1 MSCSMSKWYGYYKNR
16 AEKDAVT
23 ATALFFALLD
33 NLKEEPMVF
42 EISEY
47 YTGGKIRLKPRVE
60 LYDTRDY
67 MGKQM
72 PGLAIV
78 LDEVDQNENVT
89 EQYAVLT
96 VSFGDFLTLKNCAF
110 IDTNNCPFA
119 PQLLSDEIAQDT
131 GHSKISGYCEYPL
144 WVFKEDFLR
153 EIGGEKYEQY
163 SEQFD
168 AYMRREMSEDDMKMD
183 EMCGM

>member
-1 MSCSMSKWYGYYKNR
+1 
-16 AEKDAVT
+16 
-23 ATALFFALLD
+23 
-33 NLKEEPMVF
+33 MVF

-67 MGKQM
+67 MGTQM

-96 VSFGDFLTLKNCAF
+96 VSFGEFLPVKNCAY
-110 IDTNNCPFA
+110 IDANNCPFA
-119 PQLLSDEIAQDT
+119 PQLLAEGIAQDT

-144 WVFKEDFLR
+144 WVFKENFLK
-153 EIGGEKYEQY
+153 EIGGDKYERY

-168 AYMRREMSEDDMKMD
+168 AYMRTNVQENDVKMD
-183 EMCGM
+183 EMQGW

>member
-1 MSCSMSKWYGYYKNR
+1 M
-16 AEKDAVT
+16 
-23 ATALFFALLD
+23 L
-33 NLKEEPMVF
+33 F

-47 YTGGKIRLKPRVE
+47 YTGGKIRLKPRGE

-96 VSFGDFLTLKNCAF
+96 VSFGDFLTMKNCAF

-119 PQLLSDEIAQDT
+119 PQLLSDKIAQDT
-131 GHSKISGYCEYPL
+131 GSTACCLPVRTRSTDCWPNIRRSIPIR
-144 WVFKEDFLR
+144 LR
-153 EIGGEKYEQY
+153 H
-163 SEQFD
+163 
-168 AYMRREMSEDDMKMD
+168 R
-183 EMCGM
+183 

>member
-1 MSCSMSKWYGYYKNR
+1 M
-16 AEKDAVT
+16 
-23 ATALFFALLD
+23 
-33 NLKEEPMVF
+33 
-42 EISEY
+42 
-47 YTGGKIRLKPRVE
+47 
-60 LYDTRDY
+60 
-67 MGKQM
+67 
-72 PGLAIV
+72 
-78 LDEVDQNENVT
+78 T

-144 WVFKEDFLR
+144 WVFKEDFLK

-168 AYMRREMSEDDMKMD
+168 AYMRKEMSEDDMKMD
-183 EMCGM
+183 EMQGW

>member
-1 MSCSMSKWYGYYKNR
+1 
-16 AEKDAVT
+16 
-23 ATALFFALLD
+23 
-33 NLKEEPMVF
+33 MVF

-67 MGKQM
+67 MGTQM

-96 VSFGDFLTLKNCAF
+96 VSFGEFLPVKNCAY
-110 IDTNNCPFA
+110 IDANNCPFA
-119 PQLLSDEIAQDT
+119 QQLLAEGIAQDT
-131 GHSKISGYCEYPL
+131 GHSKISGFCEYPL
-144 WVFKEDFLR
+144 WVFKENFLK
-153 EIGGEKYEQY
+153 EIGGDKYERY

-168 AYMRREMSEDDMKMD
+168 AYMRTNVQENDVKMD
-183 EMCGM
+183 EMQGW

>member
-1 MSCSMSKWYGYYKNR
+1 
-16 AEKDAVT
+16 
-23 ATALFFALLD
+23 
-33 NLKEEPMVF
+33 MVF

-67 MGKQM
+67 TGKQM

-96 VSFGDFLTLKNCAF
+96 VSFGDFLALKNCAF
-110 IDTNNCPFA
+110 IDTNGDPDFPVWLIRNGLAIP
-119 PQLLSDEIAQDT
+119 T
-131 GHSKISGYCEYPL
+131 GVLQRSGFCEYPEYRFRADRL
-144 WVFKEDFLR
+144 QELDPDGYASYLASQQSGK
-153 EIGGEKYEQY
+153 
-163 SEQFD
+163 S
-168 AYMRREMSEDDMKMD
+168 A
-183 EMCGM
+183 

>member
-1 MSCSMSKWYGYYKNR
+1 
-16 AEKDAVT
+16 
-23 ATALFFALLD
+23 
-33 NLKEEPMVF
+33 MVF

-89 EQYAVLT
+89 EQLRRPHGVLRR
-96 VSFGDFLTLKNCAF
+96 LPRLEK
-110 IDTNNCPFA
+110 
-119 PQLLSDEIAQDT
+119 
-131 GHSKISGYCEYPL
+131 
-144 WVFKEDFLR
+144 LR
-153 EIGGEKYEQY
+153 IH
-163 SEQFD
+163 
-168 AYMRREMSEDDMKMD
+168 
-183 EMCGM
+183 

>member
-1 MSCSMSKWYGYYKNR
+1 
-16 AEKDAVT
+16 
-23 ATALFFALLD
+23 
-33 NLKEEPMVF
+33 MVF

-78 LDEVDQNENVT
+78 LDEVDQKENVT

-96 VSFGDFLTLKNCAF
+96 VSFGEFLSVKNCAY
-110 IDTNNCPFA
+110 IDANNCPFA
-119 PQLLSDEIAQDT
+119 PQLLAEGIAQDT
-131 GHSKISGYCEYPL
+131 GHSKISGFCEYPL
-144 WVFKEDFLR
+144 WVFKENFLK
-153 EIGGEKYEQY
+153 EIGGDKYERY

-168 AYMRREMSEDDMKMD
+168 AYMRTNVQENDVKMD
-183 EMCGM
+183 EMQGW

>member
-1 MSCSMSKWYGYYKNR
+1 
-16 AEKDAVT
+16 
-23 ATALFFALLD
+23 
-33 NLKEEPMVF
+33 MVF

-78 LDEVDQNENVT
+78 LDEVDQKENVT

-96 VSFGDFLTLKNCAF
+96 VSFGDFLTLKHLPKKKPP
-110 IDTNNCPFA
+110 IPRPHYLPTQA
-119 PQLLSDEIAQDT
+119 PTHNKNMTQGADRTTSEGVRRGKCLE
-131 GHSKISGYCEYPL
+131 
-144 WVFKEDFLR
+144 R
-153 EIGGEKYEQY
+153 EMGEKKKEKYGKKCSQCICAE
-163 SEQFD
+163 
-168 AYMRREMSEDDMKMD
+168 
-183 EMCGM
+183 GGV

>member
-1 MSCSMSKWYGYYKNR
+1 M
-16 AEKDAVT
+16 
-23 ATALFFALLD
+23 L
-33 NLKEEPMVF
+33 F

-78 LDEVDQNENVT
+78 LDEVDQKENVT

-96 VSFGDFLTLKNCAF
+96 VSFGDFLALKNCAF
-110 IDTNNCPFA
+110 IDTNGDPDFPVWLIRNGLAIP
-119 PQLLSDEIAQDT
+119 T
-131 GHSKISGYCEYPL
+131 GVLQRSGFCEYP
-144 WVFKEDFLR
+144 
-153 EIGGEKYEQY
+153 
-163 SEQFD
+163 
-168 AYMRREMSEDDMKMD
+168 AYRFRADRLQELDPDGYASYLASQ
-183 EMCGM
+183 

>member
-1 MSCSMSKWYGYYKNR
+1 M
-16 AEKDAVT
+16 
-23 ATALFFALLD
+23 L
-33 NLKEEPMVF
+33 F

-78 LDEVDQNENVT
+78 LDEVDQKENVT

-96 VSFGDFLTLKNCAF
+96 VSFGDFLALKNCAF

-131 GHSKISGYCEYPL
+131 GHAKSAATANIPCGCS
-144 WVFKEDFLR
+144 
-153 EIGGEKYEQY
+153 
-163 SEQFD
+163 
-168 AYMRREMSEDDMKMD
+168 RRTF
-183 EMCGM
+183 

>member
-1 MSCSMSKWYGYYKNR
+1 M
-16 AEKDAVT
+16 
-23 ATALFFALLD
+23 L
-33 NLKEEPMVF
+33 F

-47 YTGGKIRLKPRVE
+47 YTDGKIRLKPRVE

-78 LDEVDQNENVT
+78 LDEVDQKENVT

-96 VSFGDFLTLKNCAF
+96 VSFGDFLR
-110 IDTNNCPFA
+110 PFEKLCNFLT
-119 PQLLSDEIAQDT
+119 PQLPVRAALLSDEIAQDT

-144 WVFKEDFLR
+144 WVFKEDFLK

-163 SEQFD
+163 FEQFD
-168 AYMRREMSEDDMKMD
+168 AYMRREMSEGDMKMD
-183 EMCGM
+183 EMQGW

>member
-1 MSCSMSKWYGYYKNR
+1 
-16 AEKDAVT
+16 
-23 ATALFFALLD
+23 
-33 NLKEEPMVF
+33 
-42 EISEY
+42 
-47 YTGGKIRLKPRVE
+47 
-60 LYDTRDY
+60 
-67 MGKQM
+67 M

-78 LDEVDQNENVT
+78 LDEVDQKENVT

-144 WVFKEDFLR
+144 WVLKEDFLK

-168 AYMRREMSEDDMKMD
+168 AYMRREMSAGDMKMD
-183 EMCGM
+183 EMGGI

>member
-1 MSCSMSKWYGYYKNR
+1 
-16 AEKDAVT
+16 
-23 ATALFFALLD
+23 
-33 NLKEEPMVF
+33 MVF

-67 MGKQM
+67 MGTQM

-89 EQYAVLT
+89 EHYAVLT
-96 VSFGDFLTLKNCAF
+96 VSFGEFLPVKNCAY
-110 IDTNNCPFA
+110 IDANNCPFA
-119 PQLLSDEIAQDT
+119 PQLLAEGIAQDT
-131 GHSKISGYCEYPL
+131 GHSKISGFCEYPL
-144 WVFKEDFLR
+144 WVFKENFLK
-153 EIGGEKYEQY
+153 EIGGDKYERY

-168 AYMRREMSEDDMKMD
+168 AYMRTNVQENDVKMD
-183 EMCGM
+183 EMQGW

>member
-1 MSCSMSKWYGYYKNR
+1 
-16 AEKDAVT
+16 
-23 ATALFFALLD
+23 
-33 NLKEEPMVF
+33 MVF

-67 MGKQM
+67 MGAQM

-96 VSFGDFLTLKNCAF
+96 VSFGEFLPVKNCAY
-110 IDTNNCPFA
+110 IDANNCPFA
-119 PQLLSDEIAQDT
+119 PQLLAEGIAQDT
-131 GHSKISGYCEYPL
+131 GHSKISGFCEYPL
-144 WVFKEDFLR
+144 WVFKENFLK
-153 EIGGEKYEQY
+153 EIGGDKYERY

-168 AYMRREMSEDDMKMD
+168 AYMRTNVQENDVKMD
-183 EMCGM
+183 EMQGW

>member
-1 MSCSMSKWYGYYKNR
+1 M
-16 AEKDAVT
+16 
-23 ATALFFALLD
+23 L
-33 NLKEEPMVF
+33 F

-47 YTGGKIRLKPRVE
+47 YTDGKIRLKPRVE
-60 LYDTRDY
+60 LHDTRDY

-78 LDEVDQNENVT
+78 LDEVDQNENVI

-96 VSFGDFLTLKNCAF
+96 VSFGEFLPVKNCAY
-110 IDTNNCPFA
+110 IDANNCPFA
-119 PQLLSDEIAQDT
+119 SQLLAKGIAQDT
-131 GHSKISGYCEYPL
+131 GCSKISGYCKYPL
-144 WVFKEDFLR
+144 WVFKEDFLK

-168 AYMRREMSEDDMKMD
+168 AYMRREMSEDDMRMD
-183 EMCGM
+183 EMGGM

>member
-1 MSCSMSKWYGYYKNR
+1 M
-16 AEKDAVT
+16 
-23 ATALFFALLD
+23 L
-33 NLKEEPMVF
+33 F

-67 MGKQM
+67 TGKQM

-96 VSFGDFLTLKNCAF
+96 VSFGDFLALKNCA
-110 IDTNNCPFA
+110 D
-119 PQLLSDEIAQDT
+119 
-131 GHSKISGYCEYPL
+131 HSPPRGRNGI
-144 WVFKEDFLR
+144 VFR
-153 EIGGEKYEQY
+153 HP
-163 SEQFD
+163 
-168 AYMRREMSEDDMKMD
+168 DMVL
-183 EMCGM
+183 